1 MKETAAHS
9 HAALWGHQVPVG
21 GPFNALC
28 DSYLCL
34 PEFLTVIK
42 PAGVVGR
49 TRWNTMRL
57 LKSSATDSGF
67 ELTSFDDGLAPPYTI
82 FSHTWAEN
90 QQVTYDER
98 LKGTGM
104 DKDDYAKTFQRSR
117 WFSRGWTLRELL
129 APASVEFFSRDCKWL
144 GNKISLEQEINRV
157 TGIPAEAFRG
167 HSLAEFSIEERMS
180 WSAKRTTTIKGRQKG
195 EEYAA
200 LRLKEEIQKR
210 QQASKKAD
218 LQDSSAVLSLPFPQN
233 ERFAGGERIDD
244 ANAYIKQLV
253 RDTLSSGNLGSW
265 LMTIDNADDSEVLLG
280 VSNKTIKSTR
290 LIDYVPCSTG
300 GSVLFTTR
308 SRKAA
313 TDLTPNNVL
322 ELNDTDRF
330 KARQLFVHRI
340 NNQALLI
347 DGTAVNALLEVLTGL
362 PLAIMQAANFIN
374 QNEISVSKY
383 TSLLQHASTKVKL
396 FSEHFEDPSRYQD
409 IDSTV
414 AKTWHI
420 SFEQIQRQDSYGGSL
435 LPPGGSAVQQTKA
448 IGTLTGYAF
457 ITERRQAVPGSST
470 ERLFDMHRLVH
481 MALIW
486 WLEGHG
492 KREKWAGIAAVRA
505 QELVPY
511 GDFESRE
518 RWSVYLPH
526 ALYLAGLVG
535 LVDDLRRASLLTRV
549 GQCQETLGL
558 YRLAATTQQTAL
570 LLRKKLLCSE
580 HLETLSTMSCLASA
594 LNGLGK
600 YNEAEAI
607 RREELAIRERVQ
619 GPDNGDTLATV
630 GELSTVLYNQ
640 GNLNQAEALSQ
651 QTLTLEIM
659 NNFALVLERQRRHKE
674 TEILHTQGLAITEK
688 LFGPEHPNTLI
699 SMENV
704 ALVLSRKDQYTEA
717 EAMYQQIL
725 DKILKHRENLL
736 GPEHPDTIAIM
747 YNLADSLYAQEE
759 YDEAET
765 IYQQTL
771 ERRVNLLGREH
782 PDTLEAMDNMTTALY
797 KQKKKYNETEIIRY
811 RMVVLQ
817 EKLLGPEHPDVL
829 QK

>member
-1 MKETAAHS
+1 MAMLRVDSVVTSTEIS
-9 HAALWGHQVPVG
+9 DILC
-21 GPFNALC
+21 NA
-28 DSYLCL
+28 
-34 PEFLTVIK
+34 
-42 PAGVVGR
+42 
-49 TRWNTMRL
+49 
-57 LKSSATDSGF
+57 
-67 ELTSFDDGLAPPYTI
+67 
-82 FSHTWAEN
+82 
-90 QQVTYDER
+90 
-98 LKGTGM
+98 
-104 DKDDYAKTFQRSR
+104 
-117 WFSRGWTLRELL
+117 
-129 APASVEFFSRDCKWL
+129 EFFSRDCKWL

-180 WSAKRTTTIKGRQKG
+180 WEDRVYCLLGIFGVFMALIYGEG

-233 ERFAGGERIDD
+233 ERFAGRESQLQSMKQTTHQRLTIYGLGGCGKSALALEFAYCARADQSRCLVFWVPAISQESFELAYRDIGNQLRIPGIDD
-244 ANAYIKQLV
+244 ANADIKQLV

-280 VSNKTIKSTR
+280 TIKSTR
-290 LIDYVPCSTG
+290 LIDYVPCR
-300 GSVLFTTR
+300 SVLFTTR

-362 PLAIMQAANFIN
+362 PLAIIQAANFIN

-396 FSEHFEDPSRYQD
+396 FSEHFEDPN
-409 IDSTV
+409 STV
-414 AKTWHI
+414 AKTGKTLTAEYL
-420 SFEQIQRQDSYGGSL
+420 SFVEYINHSL

-470 ERLFDMHRLVH
+470 ERLFDMHRL
-481 MALIW
+481 
-486 WLEGHG
+486 GHG

-505 QELVPY
+505 QELVP
-511 GDFESRE
+511 E

-535 LVDDLRRASLLTRV
+535 LVDDLRRASLLTR
-549 GQCQETLGL
+549 CQETLGL

-607 RREELAIRERVQ
+607 RREELAIR
-619 GPDNGDTLATV
+619 PDNGDTLATV

-651 QTLTLEIM
+651 QTLHPQTLEIM
-659 NNFALVLERQRRHKE
+659 NNFALRQRRHKE

-704 ALVLSRKDQYTEA
+704 ALDQYTEA

>member
-1 MKETAAHS
+1 MAMLRVDSVVTSTEIS
-9 HAALWGHQVPVG
+9 DILC
-21 GPFNALC
+21 NA
-28 DSYLCL
+28 
-34 PEFLTVIK
+34 
-42 PAGVVGR
+42 
-49 TRWNTMRL
+49 
-57 LKSSATDSGF
+57 
-67 ELTSFDDGLAPPYTI
+67 
-82 FSHTWAEN
+82 
-90 QQVTYDER
+90 
-98 LKGTGM
+98 
-104 DKDDYAKTFQRSR
+104 
-117 WFSRGWTLRELL
+117 
-129 APASVEFFSRDCKWL
+129 EFFSRDCKWL

-167 HSLAEFSIEERMS
+167 HSLAEFNRVYCLLGIFGVFMALIYGE
-180 WSAKRTTTIKGRQKG
+180 G

-233 ERFAGGERIDD
+233 ERFAGRESQLQSMKQTLFSPSTHQRLTIYGLGGCGKSALALEFAYCARADQSRCLVFWVPAISQESFELAYRDIGNQLRIPGIDD
-244 ANAYIKQLV
+244 ANADIKQLV

-362 PLAIMQAANFIN
+362 PLAIIQAANFIN

-409 IDSTV
+409 IDSTTLT
-414 AKTWHI
+414 AEYL
-420 SFEQIQRQDSYGGSL
+420 SFVEYINHVNIPQSL

-470 ERLFDMHRLVH
+470 ERLFDMHRL
-481 MALIW
+481 
-486 WLEGHG
+486 GHG

-651 QTLTLEIM
+651 QTLHPQTLEIM